1 MPRIVRLYGKGEY
14 VWVRPEYDSSFA
26 MLCLTSNVVTGITK
40 SQEMT
45 AFTLLRQ
52 DQIGD
57 GLFAPVTVQVAVQI
71 SNIIARVTKDCISL
85 PDNADGKVVKVL
97 KKELLMMSAINVN
110 FWTGENDMIQLPV
123 QIQTSRKILISAEAE
138 KRVNPTVICKSIIDG
153 IIKEITV
160 TLQACRKP
168 ESINNNLNDKRKT
181 TKIVPQKRSI
191 KKINGKSNQSA
202 GLKRRKISS
211 DTRLSK
217 SICLDI
223 VNSVIEHA
231 LYLISIK
238 TFFIKVKI
246 DEEQKSKCLSR
257 YVQSSLTPV
266 ENLLFYS
273 FLNEEDLQKHCFIEI
288 SLSKVTEIIKIK
300 EFSDK
305 V

>member
-14 VWVRPEYDSSFA
+14 VWVRHEYDSSFA

-85 PDNADGKVVKVL
+85 PDIADGKVVKVL

-138 KRVNPTVICKSIIDG
+138 KRVNPTVICKSIIES

-160 TLQACRKP
+160 HSQACRRP

-181 TKIVPQKRSI
+181 TKIVPQKR
-191 KKINGKSNQSA
+191 KSNQSA

>member
-85 PDNADGKVVKVL
+85 PDIADGKVVKVL

-138 KRVNPTVICKSIIDG
+138 KRVNPTVICKSIIDS

-160 TLQACRKP
+160 TLQACRRP

-181 TKIVPQKRSI
+181 TKIVPQKR
-191 KKINGKSNQSA
+191 KSNQSA

>member
-14 VWVRPEYDSSFA
+14 VWVRHEYDSSFA

-85 PDNADGKVVKVL
+85 PDIADGKVVKVL

-138 KRVNPTVICKSIIDG
+138 KRVNLTVICKSIIES

-160 TLQACRKP
+160 HSQACRRP

-181 TKIVPQKRSI
+181 TKIVPQKR
-191 KKINGKSNQSA
+191 KSNQSA

>member
-14 VWVRPEYDSSFA
+14 VWVRHEYDSSFA

-138 KRVNPTVICKSIIDG
+138 KRVNPTVICKSIIES

-160 TLQACRKP
+160 HSQACRRP

-181 TKIVPQKRSI
+181 TKIVPQKR
-191 KKINGKSNQSA
+191 KSNQSA

>member
-14 VWVRPEYDSSFA
+14 VWVRHEYDSSFA

-85 PDNADGKVVKVL
+85 PDIADGKVVKVL

-138 KRVNPTVICKSIIDG
+138 KRVNPTVICKSIIDS
-153 IIKEITV
+153 IVKEITV
-160 TLQACRKP
+160 TLQACRRP

-181 TKIVPQKRSI
+181 TKIVPQKR
-191 KKINGKSNQSA
+191 KSNQSA